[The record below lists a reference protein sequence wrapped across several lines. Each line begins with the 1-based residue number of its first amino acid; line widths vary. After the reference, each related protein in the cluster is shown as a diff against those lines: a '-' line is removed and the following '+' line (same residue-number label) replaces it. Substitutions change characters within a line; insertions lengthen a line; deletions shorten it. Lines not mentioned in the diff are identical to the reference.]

1 MKKLCVVIALFSA
14 MCCALPVMADERRA
28 TVYDT
33 FAPNTVY
40 ELMKEQ
46 GYSVSFDS
54 DGDILWKLDG
64 YKTYIQF
71 TKGNKYIRF
80 RASFNSDA
88 SLEKH
93 NNFNKKYLWSRSYSP
108 EEGTARLALDLDF
121 EGGITKARLLDFLR
135 TCHQMFGTWRE
146 KVL

>member
-46 GYSVSFDS
+46 GYSVSFDT
-54 DGDILWKLDG
+54 DGDLIWKLDG

-71 TKGNKYIRF
+71 YKGNKSLQFYT
-80 RASFNSDA
+80 SFNSDA
-88 SLEKH
+88 ALEKH
-93 NNFNKKYLWSRSYSP
+93 NEFNKKYRWSRSYSP
-108 EEGTARLALDLDF
+108 KEGAARLELDLDF
-121 EGGITKARLLDFLR
+121 AGGITKERLLDFLK
-135 TCHQMFGTWRE
+135 TCQLMFGTWRE